1 MPPATDFIV
10 GAAADF
16 HAPLQIWLMG
26 GEVPAAFGK
35 LPAEW
40 LNAGG
45 SQGRETMI
53 DGGHVILYSRDAEAD
68 KAFIRDVLK
77 FKHVD
82 AGHGWLIFK
91 LPPSE
96 IAVHP
101 SDENDMH
108 EFYLM
113 TDDLD
118 AEIAALKQAGAACE
132 EISQQRWGKLTRIK
146 LPGGGT
152 L

>member
-1 MPPATDFIV
+1 
-10 GAAADF
+10 
-16 HAPLQIWLMG
+16 
-26 GEVPAAFGK
+26 
-35 LPAEW
+35 
-40 LNAGG
+40 
-45 SQGRETMI
+45 MI
-53 DGGHVILYSRDAEAD
+53 NGGHIILYSKNAEAD
-68 KAFIRDVLK
+68 KAFIKNVLK
-77 FKHVD
+77 FHYVD
-82 AGHGWLIFK
+82 AHEGWLIFK

-118 AEIAALKQAGAACE
+118 AEMTTLKKAGVACE
-132 EISQQRWGKLTRIK
+132 AASQQSWGRLTRIK

-152 L
+152 LGLYQPRHARP

>member
-1 MPPATDFIV
+1 
-10 GAAADF
+10 
-16 HAPLQIWLMG
+16 
-26 GEVPAAFGK
+26 
-35 LPAEW
+35 
-40 LNAGG
+40 
-45 SQGRETMI
+45 MI
-53 DGGHVILYSRDAEAD
+53 DGAHIVVYSRNAEAD

-82 AGHGWLIFK
+82 VHSGWLIFK

-108 EFYLM
+108 ELYLM

-118 AEIAALKQAGAACE
+118 LESRALMKAGAVCDDV
-132 EISQQRWGKLTRIK
+132 SQQRWGRLTRVQ

-152 L
+152 LGLYEPRHQRP